1 MDVKPNPYVVNVT
14 DQTFSTAVLEESR
27 RRPVVVDF
35 WAGWCQPCRQIG
47 PVLERLA
54 AESRGE
60 FLLAK
65 VDVDANPRLSQAFR
79 VQSIPAV
86 KAFRD
91 AAVVNEFLGV
101 IPEPSIRQFIRSVVP
116 SRADRLVIEG
126 EQAETRG
133 LVEEAAK
140 LYDQALAD
148 DPRHVGAGVGK
159 GRLAATRGDYE
170 EARALLAPWRP
181 DPEAERLLAA
191 IEVSEWAEPD
201 GDSAAG
207 ALAEATRAAA
217 EGRFDQALASFL
229 AEVKAGGDERDRARD
244 AMLKVFAV
252 LGDGDPLTRDYRRRL
267 SAALF

>member
-1 MDVKPNPYVVNVT
+1 MDVKPNADVVNVT
-14 DQTFSTAVLEESR
+14 DQTFATAVLEESR

-35 WAGWCQPCRQIG
+35 WAAWCQPCRQIG

-91 AAVVNEFLGV
+91 AAIVNEFVGV
-101 IPEPSIRQFIRSVVP
+101 IPEPSIRQFIRTVVP
-116 SRADRLVIEG
+116 SPADRLVQRG
-126 EQAETRG
+126 EQAEARG
-133 LVEEAAK
+133 LVEEAARM
-140 LYDQALAD
+140 YDEALAE
-148 DPRHVGAGVGK
+148 DPQHVGAGVGK
-159 GRLAATRGDYE
+159 GRLAAARGDYD
-170 EARALLAPWRP
+170 EARGLLAPWRP

-191 IEVSEWAEPD
+191 IEVSEWGEGA
-201 GDSAAG
+201 AAG
-207 ALAEATRAAA
+207 PLAEGTRAAA
-217 EGRFDQALASFL
+217 EGRFDRALDSFL
-229 AEVKAGGDERDRARD
+229 RLVKAGGDERDQARD

-252 LGDGDPLTRDYRRRL
+252 LGDEDPLTREFRRKL
-267 SAALF
+267 AAALF